1 LSITR
6 WFLFLCV
13 LSASVESVGQLRDSS
28 YVDPYNRQITTR
40 VFLSRKYTIFGVE
53 GSDNYRQIQYR
64 PNTKLNIGVGA
75 TYRALTVN
83 LAMGLPNNEDSK
95 GNTRYLDLQTHLYGA
110 KWAYDLFGQFYRGY
124 FIYPRGYGASDG
136 YLFYQRPDL
145 HVREI
150 GLNAYHIYNNKR
162 FSYRAA
168 FLESEWQK
176 KSAGSFLLG
185 GHVVLGNIFSDSAF
199 IPSALSAFYQQKEVR
214 RLRYLEFGPGAG
226 YAYTFVY
233 REHLYATSS
242 LTLSPDLGFVREY
255 TSAGSKVSVNVSPNI
270 LFRIGMGY
278 NSRQWNTNFAWVMS
292 RTSLKGQ
299 FNNAGYNVNSGHYRL
314 TVARRF
320 SPGWRMKKHLR
331 VLDKVM
337 DPFFKL

>member
-1 LSITR
+1 MSIIRGILLLCILSGSI
-6 WFLFLCV
+6 
-13 LSASVESVGQLRDSS
+13 ESVAQLRDSN

-40 VFLSRKYTIFGVE
+40 IFLSRKYTIFGIE

-64 PNTKLNIGVGA
+64 PNTKLNVGVGA
-75 TYRALTVN
+75 SYRALTIN
-83 LAMGLPNNEDSK
+83 LAVGLPNNEDSK

-110 KWAYDLFGQFYRGY
+110 KWAYDFFGQFYRGY
-124 FIYPRGYGASDG
+124 FIFPRGYGATDS

-150 GLNAYHIYNNKR
+150 GANAYHIYNNKK

-185 GHVVLGNIFSDSAF
+185 GHAVLGNVFGDSAF
-199 IPSALSAFYQQKEVR
+199 IPSRLSEGYQQKDIRKV
-214 RLRYLEFGPGAG
+214 RYLELGPGAG
-226 YAYTFVY
+226 YAYTYVY
-233 REHLYATSS
+233 REHLYITSS
-242 LTLSPDLGFVREY
+242 LTVSTDIGFLREY
-255 TSAGSKVSVNVSPNI
+255 MANVSKASVHLSPNI
-270 LFRIGMGY
+270 LFRLGIGY
-278 NSRQWNTNFAWVMS
+278 NSRDWNTNFAWVMS
-292 RTSLKGQ
+292 RTSLRGQ
-299 FNNAGYNVNSGHYRL
+299 FANAGYNVNSGHYRL

-320 SPGWRMKKHLR
+320 TPGWKLKKHLR
-331 VLDKVM
+331 VLDRIM